1 MSNKKICIISQFYP
15 NGDDMIFSFVD
26 QLVCQFAD
34 IGCECTVITP
44 KNAFGTAHVMED
56 RVRVTPGGNK
66 IKIFCPKYHS
76 YPHRKIGSFDTYRM
90 TMSSY
95 YKAVKSA
102 FKKYVGTADIIY
114 AHFLN
119 PSGIAAAMLGR
130 DFGIPAYVA
139 CGESSLEP
147 HKFAYNL
154 YADVIKNN
162 INGIIAVSSMLYRE
176 IRELKLLHEPENII
190 VVPNAVNLELF
201 NAETK
206 NEARKKLGFDENDFI
221 IVFVGHFIERKG
233 FKTLIDAAKMSEDWK
248 CIFIGSENNTESVTY
263 DKTLFRGRLSH
274 DKLGTYM
281 SASDVFVLPTRAE
294 GCCNAIIEALASKLP
309 VVSSDLPFNDDIL
322 DESCSIRI
330 NPESEK
336 EVFDAVEKLRMNK
349 VLCEKM
355 SNAALKKAQTMS
367 IQNRAERILDF
378 MFGSRRMN
386 DDNII

>member
-1 MSNKKICIISQFYP
+1 MMYPSRTVGNFQTVKLSIDSFCKAAYRAFNKY
-15 NGDDMIFSFVD
+15 
-26 QLVCQFAD
+26 
-34 IGCECTVITP
+34 
-44 KNAFGTAHVMED
+44 
-56 RVRVTPGGNK
+56 
-66 IKIFCPKYHS
+66 
-76 YPHRKIGSFDTYRM
+76 
-90 TMSSY
+90 
-95 YKAVKSA
+95 VKSC
-102 FKKYVGTADIIY
+102 DIIY
-114 AHFLN
+114 AHFIN
-119 PSGIAAAMLGR
+119 MAGIAASYISER
-130 DFGIPAYVA
+130 ENIPSVTAS
-139 CGESSLEP
+139 GESDLQKNMNVYRLYQKEIYGIDGFITVSTLL
-147 HKFAYNL
+147 KKNL
-154 YADVIKNN
+154 LSMNIIKND
-162 INGIIAVSSMLYRE
+162 AK
-176 IRELKLLHEPENII
+176 IRVL
-190 VVPNAVNLELF
+190 PNAVDLSVFKKENQQ
-201 NAETK
+201 
-206 NEARKKLGFDENDFI
+206 EARKEIGMPQDVFTV
-221 IVFVGHFIERKG
+221 VFVGHFIERKG

-378 MFGSRRMN
+378 MFGSR
-386 DDNII
+386 